1 MNWRSTTALT
11 VFSGLALS
19 FALAA
24 QAADDV
30 SAAIGKLEKE
40 MRQAQKD
47 NDAAWYRNHLADG
60 YVEGH
65 SWGEWKNKD
74 EAIKDTEAKM
84 TKTAS
89 SEVTDMKVMTFGSKV
104 AVAHYK
110 MTYDATMGATH
121 RARSVICSDTWMDES
136 GAWKVISNHCSHIEG
151 T

>member
-1 MNWRSTTALT
+1 MHTRSTTAL
-11 VFSGLALS
+11 VAFSGLALS
-19 FALAA
+19 FALSAL
-24 QAADDV
+24 AADDV
-30 SAAIGKLEKE
+30 STAIGKLEKE

-47 NDAAWYRNHLADG
+47 NDAAWYRKHLADG

-74 EAIKDTEAKM
+74 EAIKDTEAKL

-89 SEVTDMKVMTFGSKV
+89 SEVTDMKVMTFGPKV